1 MRVVDILLPATGCS
15 LLVALLITIVRRRL
29 HREYPFFFSYVVF
42 SLLNTIF
49 LFVASSNSR
58 IYPYAYWLSIAV
70 GAVLVLFALNE
81 ILYRVLYRF
90 YCFWWFRLIFPSI
103 VAGTCL
109 VAMRHALSNPRSTQ
123 VLMSMI
129 WYVSGAVSLIQFGVF
144 LIFMLLAMVFHLSCR
159 RPPFSIALGFAL
171 ASMGDWTF
179 YALTFRS
186 GYSLLARY
194 APPVGF
200 LCASALWLYSVSI
213 KPPAQPKQQL
223 GSTAQEPL

>member
-1 MRVVDILLPATGCS
+1 MGCS
-15 LLVALLITIVRRRL
+15 LLVALLFTIVRRRL
-29 HREYPFFFSYVVF
+29 HREYPFFFSYIVF

-49 LFVASSNSR
+49 LFVVSGNGR
-58 IYPYAYWLSIAV
+58 IYPYAYWLSIGV
-70 GAVLVLFALNE
+70 GAVLGLFALNE

-123 VLMSMI
+123 MLMSMI

-144 LIFMLLAMVFHLSCR
+144 LIFMLLAMVLRLSCR

-179 YALTFRS
+179 YALTSRS

-200 LCASALWLYSVSI
+200 LCASAVWLYSFGI

-223 GSTAQEPL
+223 GTTAEEPL